1 MDIYDKIEQLMSE
14 RKISAYRLA
23 KEIGVSTALMTQWK
37 QRKHSPSRE
46 KLEAIASYFGVS
58 VDYLLGR
65 AETPEIKNSPPET
78 DGEYGQIVA
87 SGGHGV
93 IVLKRASDAPK
104 EGVVRVSLTYSSG
117 VTESHDVDEEATHA
131 ILSLIR
137 LVEIK

>member
-1 MDIYDKIEQLMSE
+1 MLYDMEKRGKKPSIE
-14 RKISAYRLA
+14 I
-23 KEIGVSTALMTQWK
+23 I
-37 QRKHSPSRE
+37 E
-46 KLEAIASYFGVS
+46 KIASYLGVS

-117 VTESHDVDEEATHA
+117 VTESHDVDEEATHT